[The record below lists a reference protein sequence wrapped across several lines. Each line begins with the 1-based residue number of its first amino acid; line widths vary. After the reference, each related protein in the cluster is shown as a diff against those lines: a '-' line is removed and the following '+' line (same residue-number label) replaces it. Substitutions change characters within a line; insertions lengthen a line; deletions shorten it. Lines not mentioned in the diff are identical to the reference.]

1 MKAFEPFR
9 IGKLELKNRLVVSAM
24 VTNYCNPDGTP
35 TEKYL
40 AYHEHK
46 AQGGWGLIIT
56 EDYAI
61 APKAGG
67 FTRLPGLW
75 EGSQIQPHQ
84 ELTRRVHQAG
94 GKIVAQIYHAG
105 RETSSAITGE
115 RPVGPSPIREP
126 SMPET
131 PRELT
136 VEEIH
141 QLVEQFGDCARRAQQ
156 AGFDGVEV
164 HGAHGYL
171 VGGQGLRLALCQQAL
186 RRVRRHHPEPGAV
199 CGGNHPEHQTEMRGG
214 FPRALSDERR
224 GVRPRRPGDRGGQGA
239 GPPGGRGRGR
249 LHPLLP
255 GGVRLHPAHHSALC
269 GGTGRLCAERRRH
282 QERGAYP
289 GDCRGPHQRH
299 PGGGEHFAVR
309 PGRFGH
315 HGPGLFGGPGDA
327 QENPRGPGGR
337 GAAVH
342 RLPAGLRRRK
352 RQRPLCPLPGE
363 PPDGHGGRVR
373 LLSHQGAQ
381 AGAGHWRGA
390 CPGARRPSPRLT
402 KATG

>member
-24 VTNYCNPDGTP
+24 VTNYCYPDGTP

-46 AQGGWGLIIT
+46 ARGGWGLIIT

-67 FTRLPGLW
+67 FIRLPGLW
-75 EGSQIQPHQ
+75 EDSQIQPHQ

-94 GKIVAQIYHAG
+94 GKIVVQIYHAG

-171 VGGQGLRLALCQQAL
+171 VGAFASPFANKRCDEYGGTIQNRARFAVEIIRNIKQKCGADFPVLYRMSAVEYVPGGLEIEEAKVLARL
-186 RRVRRHHPEPGAV
+186 VE
-199 CGGNHPEHQTEMRGG
+199 E
-214 FPRALSDERR
+214 
-224 GVRPRRPGDRGGQGA
+224 A
-239 GPPGGRGRGR
+239 GPI
-249 LHPLLP
+249 
-255 GGVRLHPAHHSALC
+255 ASTA
-269 GGTGRLCAERRRH
+269 
-282 QERGAYP
+282 
-289 GDCRGPHQRH
+289 
-299 PGGGEHFAVR
+299 
-309 PGRFGH
+309 
-315 HGPGLFGGPGDA
+315 
-327 QENPRGPGGR
+327 PRGCTP
-337 GAAVH
+337 
-342 RLPAGLRRRK
+342 PPSTSF
-352 RQRPLCPLPGE
+352 RPLWWHGAPMCRT
-363 PPDGHGGRVR
+363 PPPSR
-373 LLSHQGAQ
+373 
-381 AGAGHWRGA
+381 
-390 CPGARRPSPRLT
+390 ARCISR
-402 KATG
+402 